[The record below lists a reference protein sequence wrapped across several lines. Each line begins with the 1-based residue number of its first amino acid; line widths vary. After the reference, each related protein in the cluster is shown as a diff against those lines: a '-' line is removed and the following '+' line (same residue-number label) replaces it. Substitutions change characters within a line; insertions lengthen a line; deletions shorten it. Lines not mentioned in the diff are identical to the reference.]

1 MQVSDTSKSASLLYT
16 IVGVGV
22 EFNAPLYTIINKQYH
37 FITSSDRFPVPVRS
51 SVKSKSHARKRK
63 HTTKIPCFSQ
73 LCRGTGLQLLEF
85 CCDST
90 ILFVNVTEMVRVLHK
105 TLICRCVFAYCFAY
119 YTLLCV
125 IAHISAVWRK
135 MYLSRGKQLLQM
147 SLNRPDN
154 APRHSARQKFVNS
167 RLRNYDISTDKVNKW
182 LQDCVIKGTGEFSP
196 SESVDDAPNSEPNV
210 KTVTRA
216 VSGDGG
222 LPLSKSAVE
231 VSIQNQNV
239 DSDSRCW
246 C

>member
-1 MQVSDTSKSASLLYT
+1 
-16 IVGVGV
+16 
-22 EFNAPLYTIINKQYH
+22 
-37 FITSSDRFPVPVRS
+37 
-51 SVKSKSHARKRK
+51 
-63 HTTKIPCFSQ
+63 
-73 LCRGTGLQLLEF
+73 
-85 CCDST
+85 
-90 ILFVNVTEMVRVLHK
+90 
-105 TLICRCVFAYCFAY
+105 
-119 YTLLCV
+119 
-125 IAHISAVWRK
+125 

-154 APRHSARQKFVNS
+154 APRRSARQKFVNS

-196 SESVDDAPNSEPNV
+196 SESVDDAPNPEPNV

-239 DSDSRCW
+239 DSDSTSDTTSIIRTVIV
-246 C
+246 